1 MASYTGI
8 LLPSATVSSALVA
21 LALAVPDPALGFM
34 PTASLAAGA
43 LTDTQPVTEP
53 AAGHTGV
60 DWPGYG
66 FLDFF
71 NRIHFSETAIDVGNL
86 VSSQERHLYVFNA
99 YFVDRQLSGVSSTG
113 AGGIELTPPAAYPIT
128 MPPFTEL
135 DFVLSIGAVGPPAI
149 DATFTFD
156 LDVPDQD
163 VTIVG
168 RRVIP
173 WFVPPNWSSPVLERL
188 RWKTDVIPHFD
199 GSEQRI
205 GLRPAGARWEW
216 EFDFDALDRQA
227 RTLENALYAWGA
239 RVWALPIWP
248 EGEALGATLAAGS
261 TVIPCTPA
269 LRDYHVGGLA
279 IILNGGD
286 FEAFEVAAVGAG
298 SITAALPTTREWNG
312 SSQVFPART
321 ARLMDRVAAT
331 RRTGVHIAGT
341 ARFRCEEAIARTAET
356 ETTYRGFPVLTRKPN
371 WEDDPEA
378 TYARR
383 MAEIDLE
390 IGGVSWDDETG
401 LPDVLFG
408 YRVTPASRNEIE
420 DLRAFLF
427 ARQGRRKAIWV
438 PSFARDVIVVTDPIA
453 SGAVNIDVEAC
464 GFTDYVEA
472 GVNRR
477 DLRIEMRNGTVYYRR
492 VSGSSKVDEDTERL
506 TLDTPLGVTIAAT
519 DIAAISFMALAR
531 LDQDGVEIAY
541 WSGDVADARLGFRTV
556 RSSA

>member
-8 LLPSATVSSALVA
+8 LLPSATVSSALIA
-21 LALAVPDPALGFM
+21 LALAVPDPALGAM
-34 PTASLAAGA
+34 PSATVAVGTLS
-43 LTDTQPVTEP
+43 DTQPVTEP
-53 AAGHTGV
+53 ASGQTGV
-60 DWPGYG
+60 DAPSYG

-71 NRIHFSETAIDVGNL
+71 NRIHFSETAIALGNL
-86 VSSQERHLYVFNA
+86 ISSQERHLYVFSA
-99 YFVDRQLSGVSSTG
+99 YFVDRTLIDVTAID
-113 AGGIELTPPAAYPIT
+113 AGGLDLTPPAAYPLTI
-128 MPPFTEL
+128 PPFAEL
-135 DFVLSIGAVGPPAI
+135 DFVLAISSVGPPSI
-149 DATFTFD
+149 DASFTFD
-156 LDVPDQD
+156 FDVPDQE
-163 VTIVG
+163 VRITG

-173 WFVPPNWSSPVLERL
+173 WFVPPNWASPVVERL

-205 GLRPAGARWEW
+205 GLTPLGARWEW

-227 RTLENALYAWGA
+227 RTIENALYAWGA

-248 EGEALGATLAAGS
+248 DGEALGATLAAGS
-261 TVIPCTPA
+261 TIIPCTPA
-269 LRDYHVGGLA
+269 TRDYHVGGLA
-279 IILNGGD
+279 IILNGID
-286 FEAFEVAAVGAG
+286 FEAFEVAAVGAS
-298 SITAALPTTREWNG
+298 SITTALPTTREWNG

-321 ARLMDRVAAT
+321 ARLMDRVPAT

-356 ETTYRGFPVLTRKPN
+356 EATYRGFPVLTRKPN

-383 MAEIDLE
+383 MVEIDLE
-390 IGGVSWDDETG
+390 VGGVSWDDESG

-408 YRVTPASRNEIE
+408 YRVTPAARDEIE
-420 DLRAFLF
+420 ALRAFLF
-427 ARQGRRKAIWV
+427 ARQGRRKALWV

-477 DLRIEMRNGTVYYRR
+477 DLRIELRNGTIYYRR
-492 VSGSSKVDEDTERL
+492 VTGSSTVDEDTERL
-506 TLDTPLGVTIAAT
+506 TLDAPLGATIAAS
-519 DIAAISFMALAR
+519 DIVTISFMALAR
-531 LDQDGVEIAY
+531 LDQDGVEFAY
-541 WSGDVADARLGFRTV
+541 WSGDVVDARLGFRTV